1 MLTPRNIQPPRI
13 PDSLPK
19 IPDYDFGAARRR
31 VMDKDSEEHNANQH
45 HNSAGIATNLL
56 ELAAATI
63 SEELE
68 YEYEGLPETTTLTTH
83 LMAGAIAGIMEHCV
97 MYPVDSVKTRMQTI
111 RPSPNGRYKN
121 VFSGLAT
128 IVRNEGPFGVV
139 RGLNAVALGAGPAH
153 ALYFACYEKMKHM
166 LSTRPGQNPLA
177 NACAGSL
184 ATLLHDAAMNPVE
197 VIKQR
202 MQMFK
207 SPYKN
212 VTECVRTIVRT
223 EGMHAFYRSY
233 TTQLTMNI
241 PFQSIHFVT
250 YELGQETL
258 NPAREYNPTSHMV
271 SGGVAGAV
279 AAAVT
284 TPLDVCKTL
293 LNTQEK
299 GVLNCGGKHR
309 TEIKGMVNA
318 FRTVYRMNGVR
329 GYFKGLHAR
338 VIFQVPATALSWSV
352 YEFFKYFIT
361 MSRAQSS

>member
-1 MLTPRNIQPPRI
+1 MLTPRNIHSPRI
-13 PDSLPK
+13 TESVPL
-19 IPDYDFGAARRR
+19 IPEYDFEAFRRR
-31 VMDKDSEEHNANQH
+31 VMDKDSEEHTNAIANPH
-45 HNSAGIATNLL
+45 H
-56 ELAAATI
+56 LAAKLEHGA
-63 SEELE
+63 EE
-68 YEYEGLPETTTLTTH
+68 YESYDYESLPETTTLTTH

-97 MYPVDSVKTRMQTI
+97 MYPVDCVKTRMQTI
-111 RPSPNGRYKN
+111 RPSPDASYKN
-121 VFSGLAT
+121 VFNGLTT
-128 IVRNEGPFGVV
+128 IIRREGPFGMV
-139 RGLNAVALGAGPAH
+139 RGLNAVACGAGPAH
-153 ALYFACYEKMKHM
+153 ALYFASYEKLKQM
-166 LSTRPGQNPLA
+166 LSARPGQNPLA
-177 NACAGSL
+177 NACAGSI

-212 VTECVRTIVRT
+212 VTECIRTILRT

-250 YELGQETL
+250 YELGQEFL
-258 NPAREYNPTSHMV
+258 NPGRQYHPTSHMFSGAV
-271 SGGVAGAV
+271 SGAV

-299 GVLNCGGKHR
+299 NVLALGAQQ

-318 FRTVYRMNGVR
+318 FRTVYQMSGVR
-329 GYFKGLHAR
+329 GYFKGLQAR
-338 VIFQVPATALSWSV
+338 IIFQMPATALSWSV

-361 MSRAQSS
+361 LRKAQSSS

>member
-1 MLTPRNIQPPRI
+1 MLTPRNIYTPRI
-13 PDSLPK
+13 SDSLPK
-19 IPDYDFGAARRR
+19 IQDYDFGAGHRR
-31 VMDKDSEEHNANQH
+31 VMDKDSEEHNAINPQ
-45 HNSAGIATNLL
+45 NGIASNLL
-56 ELAAATI
+56 ELAVAA
-63 SEELE
+63 SEE
-68 YEYEGLPETTTLTTH
+68 YEYESLPETTTLTTH

-111 RPSPNGRYKN
+111 RPSPSSSYRN
-121 VFSGLAT
+121 VFNGMAT
-128 IVRNEGPFGVV
+128 IIRNEGPFGMV
-139 RGLNAVALGAGPAH
+139 RGLHAVACGAGPAH
-153 ALYFACYEKMKHM
+153 ALYFACYEKMKHV
-166 LSTRPGQNPLA
+166 LSSQPGQNPLA

-197 VIKQR
+197 VVKQR
-202 MQMFK
+202 MQMFQ
-207 SPYKN
+207 SPYKS
-212 VTECVRTIVRT
+212 VTECIRTIVRA

-258 NPAREYNPTSHMV
+258 NPKREYNPTSHMV
-271 SGGVAGAV
+271 SGGLAGAT
-279 AAAVT
+279 AAAIT

-299 GVLNCGGKHR
+299 GVLRACGQRR

-318 FRTVYRMNGVR
+318 FRTVYRMSGVR

-338 VIFQVPATALSWSV
+338 VIFQMPATALSWSV

-361 MSRAQSS
+361 MNRA